1 MKKHLLLFAPFLA
14 LALVLSLTACGG
26 GGGAALTATVESVV
40 GTVELLSGGKAVAA
54 VAGAKLGVNDAVRT
68 AKDGRAKIAF
78 DDGAKILLE
87 AESELLMKELAKPS
101 AESTLDIAVELA
113 RGLIFF
119 NVTKRNA
126 SKFQMDSS
134 VAVSGVKGTKGT
146 FAVGGEAGVQN
157 RWVLVEG
164 ALEVKAKADPANAVT
179 IGAAE
184 TATVN
189 DAGKV
194 EKAATELIRHKFYG
208 VPLVEDPET
217 QIQVITGGN

>member
-1 MKKHLLLFAPFLA
+1 MKRALLFAPFLA
-14 LALVLSLTACGG
+14 VALALLLTACGG
-26 GGGAALTATVESVV
+26 GGAAKIEATVESVV
-40 GTVELLSGGKAVAA
+40 GAVELVSSAGTVAA
-54 VAGAKLGVNDAVRT
+54 AAGAKIGVDHIVRT
-68 AKDGRAKIAF
+68 GKDGRAKIAF
-78 DDGAKILLE
+78 DDGSKVLME
-87 AESELLMKELAKPS
+87 AESELRMTELAKPS
-101 AESTLDIAVELA
+101 AESTLDIAFELV

-119 NVTKRNA
+119 NVTRRNA

-164 ALEVKAKADPANAVT
+164 ALEVKSKADPGNAVT
-179 IGAAE
+179 IAPAE

-194 EKAATELIRHKFYG
+194 EKAPTELIRHKFYG